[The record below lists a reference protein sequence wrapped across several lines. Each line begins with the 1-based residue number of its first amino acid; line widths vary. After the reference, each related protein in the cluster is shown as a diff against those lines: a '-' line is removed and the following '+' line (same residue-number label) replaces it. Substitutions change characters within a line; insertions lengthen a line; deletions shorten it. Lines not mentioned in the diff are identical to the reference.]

1 MMEAAMRT
9 FFNMLNIDPDEVRE
23 MVLKISEGVSSMEAK
38 ITDIQNRT
46 IDIQQ
51 RMTTVEEILEITA
64 TEIEGSSYDENIQ
77 AKRTTGTN

>member
-1 MMEAAMRT
+1 MMEAALRT

-46 IDIQQ
+46 IDIQH
-51 RMTTVEEILEITA
+51 RMRTVEEILEITA
-64 TEIEGSSYDENIQ
+64 TEIEGSSHDENIQ